1 MWKAFDG
8 LEAPGWIGG
17 RRPRLI
23 TVQTEGCAP
32 VVEAFEQG
40 ADRMV
45 AWKAKDTHAA
55 GLRMPQPYADRLILR
70 ALRDCR
76 SGGVRVTEEAI
87 RRAECD
93 LAEQEGILVCP
104 EGAAALA
111 GLRELVAQ
119 CAVVPE
125 ERIVLFN
132 TGTGMKYLQ

>member
-1 MWKAFDG
+1 MPEQIVYPTGGGTGLVGMWKAFDG
-8 LEAPGWIGG
+8 LEALGWIGG

-93 LAEQEGILVCP
+93 LAEQEGILVCSRGRG
-104 EGAAALA
+104 GAGRPA
-111 GLRELVAQ
+111 GARRPKRR
-119 CAVVPE
+119 CP
-125 ERIVLFN
+125 
-132 TGTGMKYLQ
+132 